1 MTEKSTMNIA
11 RIIGGLARAAIWTA
25 KALMLLAATP
35 LLAVLFFVFVIWA
48 FYVGVRYFL
57 QGWYLGRKAQN
68 RAGTKRDSLFGKG
81 PTVPRSR
88 SESRRVN

>member
-1 MTEKSTMNIA
+1 MAEESTMDIA
-11 RIIGGLARAAIWTA
+11 RIIGGLTRAALWTA
-25 KALMLLAATP
+25 KALMVLAAAP
-35 LLAVLFFVFVIWA
+35 LLAILFFVLVIWA
-48 FYVGVRYFL
+48 FYVGVFYFL

-68 RAGTKRDSLFGKG
+68 RAGTNRDSLFGKR

>member
-1 MTEKSTMNIA
+1 MTEESSMDIA

-35 LLAVLFFVFVIWA
+35 LLAVLFFVLVIWA

-57 QGWYLGRKAQN
+57 QGWYLGRPKTGQA
-68 RAGTKRDSLFGKG
+68 RTAIPYSERGPPSLAAGANQGG
-81 PTVPRSR
+81 
-88 SESRRVN
+88 

>member
-1 MTEKSTMNIA
+1 MTEESTMDMA
-11 RIIGGLARAAIWTA
+11 RIIGGLTRAALWTA
-25 KALMLLAATP
+25 QALMLLAATP
-35 LLAVLFFVFVIWA
+35 LLAVLFFVLVIWA

-68 RAGTKRDSLFGKG
+68 RAGTNRDSQFGKG

>member
-1 MTEKSTMNIA
+1 MTEESSMDIA

-35 LLAVLFFVFVIWA
+35 LLAVLFFVLVIWA
-48 FYVGVRYFL
+48 FCVGVFYFL
-57 QGWYLGRKAQN
+57 QGWRLGREAQKRPSTN
-68 RAGTKRDSLFGKG
+68 RDSPFGKG